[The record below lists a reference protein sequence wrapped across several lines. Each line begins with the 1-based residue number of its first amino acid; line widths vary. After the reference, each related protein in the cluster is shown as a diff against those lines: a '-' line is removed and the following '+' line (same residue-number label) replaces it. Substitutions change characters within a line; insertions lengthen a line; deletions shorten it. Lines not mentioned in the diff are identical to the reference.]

1 MTFECWFK
9 AESLPS
15 SYNYSLFSTFDSDSR
30 GGYILG
36 IREESGTPKIIWT
49 WTRASGSSGLK
60 QSKINY
66 TFNIGQWYH
75 LAMTF
80 IDTSAIVEY
89 FINGISI
96 GTGTI
101 FGSATGALDVG
112 TSDFYIGGST
122 FATYFDGLIDDARV
136 WNDVR
141 TSGEIRSNYNTE
153 LIGNEAGLVGY
164 YKFNNDANDSTSNG
178 NDLTETN
185 SPTYSTDVAFL
196 SDNANTHSI
205 DLEASSNQYLIRT
218 DTNLSSNF
226 PGKSTTGHTG
236 DTTWEGWF
244 NFEGTG
250 AVRLFV
256 KYATSQKCFYS
267 VYSTNLMYFGISP
280 NKINDYDKTWSWTP
294 TPGTWYHLAF
304 VYNGIGGQVEFF
316 VNGLSQGTNTGYNT
330 TLQQTTADFEIGD
343 FTFRNAYFDG
353 KIDDFRVWT
362 IARTSTE
369 IANNFNKELTGTEPN
384 LQGYWKLNNSPND
397 LTSNANHLTETNS
410 PVYSTDTPF

>member
-1 MTFECWFK
+1 VILLGSNHYSSPVSSFNTHSIDLEDSSSQYLSCTRTTEIELQSNMTFECWFK
-9 AESLPS
+9 PESLPS
-15 SYNYSLFSTFDSDSR
+15 SYNYPLFSTFDSDSR
-30 GGYILG
+30 GGYHLG

-141 TSGEIRSNYNTE
+141 TS
-153 LIGNEAGLVGY
+153 
-164 YKFNNDANDSTSNG
+164 
-178 NDLTETN
+178 
-185 SPTYSTDVAFL
+185 
-196 SDNANTHSI
+196 
-205 DLEASSNQYLIRT
+205 
-218 DTNLSSNF
+218 
-226 PGKSTTGHTG
+226 
-236 DTTWEGWF
+236 
-244 NFEGTG
+244 
-250 AVRLFV
+250 
-256 KYATSQKCFYS
+256 
-267 VYSTNLMYFGISP
+267 
-280 NKINDYDKTWSWTP
+280 
-294 TPGTWYHLAF
+294 
-304 VYNGIGGQVEFF
+304 
-316 VNGLSQGTNTGYNT
+316 
-330 TLQQTTADFEIGD
+330 
-343 FTFRNAYFDG
+343 
-353 KIDDFRVWT
+353 
-362 IARTSTE
+362 TE
-369 IANNFNKELTGTEPN
+369 IANNYNKELTGTEAN
-384 LQGYWKLNNSPND
+384 LQAYWKLNNSPND